1 MRKLFTFFFFFV
13 FNFSINAQVEEVR
26 RITKTLCSPE
36 FQGRGYV
43 NSGDS
48 IAASFIADEFME
60 LFPELVQEDGEDKIK
75 SINYTSIIALLVKE
89 IQTLK
94 QKI

>member
-1 MRKLFTFFFFFV
+1 MRKLFTFFFFFALY
-13 FNFSINAQVEEVR
+13 FTINAQVEEVR

-48 IAASFIADEFME
+48 IAANFIADEFK
-60 LFPELVQEDGEDKIK
+60 KIG
-75 SINYTSIIALLVKE
+75 
-89 IQTLK
+89 LK
-94 QKI
+94 PLKRPYFQ